1 MVCFRNVL
9 GHFLT
14 TLMLL
19 KMNLMWITEGADGR
33 PALAGLTLWPS
44 LRPVVL
50 PHLGAFPFPGGGPQA
65 SFRVLMGKEGI
76 VTIVTGLS
84 TV

>member
-19 KMNLMWITEGADGR
+19 KMNLMWITEGAGGC
-33 PALAGLTLWPS
+33 PALTGFTLWPG

-50 PHLGAFPFPGGGPQA
+50 PHLGAFPGGGPQA